1 MSEDGS
7 LQDSERPGLQITV
20 PKRIQ
25 ATVDEGVESHLSYR
39 IAIDGKE
46 YTVNLMQ
53 KTFVPYNFRVYSYNG
68 TQSMKPLE
76 QNFQNY
82 CYYQGYIEGHPKS
95 MAILSTCAGLRG
107 LLQFQNVSYGIEP
120 LEPSIG
126 FEHVI
131 YQIKHK
137 DAGLSLYSE
146 EDIDSENLPYKTKW
160 IKTVKQP
167 SQYIEMHIVVEKNLY
182 EHMGSDIAVVTEKVF
197 HLVGIINAIFTSF
210 NITILLSSVELWIDE
225 NKIPVTG
232 DANQLMHKF
241 LKWKRSYLVLR
252 PHDVAF
258 LLVYREKPDYV
269 GATFEGKICDKNYG
283 GGVALHPKSLSLE
296 SLAVVLAQLLSL
308 NMGISYDDINKCHC
322 SGTVCIMN
330 PEAIHSSGVKT
341 FSNCSLEDF
350 AHFISMPESN
360 CLQNKPR
367 LVSSDQQIVVVCG
380 NGLKEEGEDCDCG
393 SEEDCEI
400 TANTC
405 CTPNCKFIEGGQCD
419 VGECCVNCHFSSAIC
434 RHAKSN
440 CDIPEICNGSHTEC
454 PEDTYIHNGRP
465 CGNSD
470 KWICFGGDC
479 VDGDEQCSSLF
490 NDLKAK
496 EASSNSDIQCY
507 FSCEKEERSLLEE
520 LEEEELLEEPETTS
534 HVGD

>member
-1 MSEDGS
+1 M
-7 LQDSERPGLQITV
+7 DSERPGLQITV
-20 PKRIQ
+20 PKRIR
-25 ATVDEGVESHLSYR
+25 ATVAEGVESHLSYR

-68 TQSMKPLE
+68 TRSMKPLE
-76 QNFQNY
+76 QKFQNY

-146 EDIDSENLPYKTKW
+146 EDIKSETFPYKTKW
-160 IKTVKQP
+160 IKTFKQP
-167 SQYIEMHIVVEKNLY
+167 SQYIEMHIVVEKKLY

-197 HLVGIINAIFTSF
+197 HLVGIINAIFASF

-269 GATFEGKICDKNYG
+269 GATVEGKICDKKYG

-367 LVSSDQQIVVVCG
+367 LGPAYQEIVKMCG
-380 NGLKEEGEDCDCG
+380 NGIKEEGEDCDCG
-393 SEEDCEI
+393 SEEDARACW
-400 TANTC
+400 
-405 CTPNCKFIEGGQCD
+405 PG
-419 VGECCVNCHFSSAIC
+419 
-434 RHAKSN
+434 
-440 CDIPEICNGSHTEC
+440 
-454 PEDTYIHNGRP
+454 
-465 CGNSD
+465 
-470 KWICFGGDC
+470 
-479 VDGDEQCSSLF
+479 
-490 NDLKAK
+490 
-496 EASSNSDIQCY
+496 
-507 FSCEKEERSLLEE
+507 
-520 LEEEELLEEPETTS
+520 
-534 HVGD
+534 VGDTMLQAGDKQFGVLGLGMQCCNQDVNKMLGWGFV